1 MQSSFAR
8 PYPVP
13 QARYEDMDTNLNRS
27 TLPVGRVSERDAGT
41 WLCKLGDVRRERMTS
56 AKQHSPFYCRL
67 MNWLDFRFWNCEC
80 HYHPPYG
87 KVIMAGCPK
96 HD

>member
-1 MQSSFAR
+1 
-8 PYPVP
+8 
-13 QARYEDMDTNLNRS
+13 
-27 TLPVGRVSERDAGT
+27 
-41 WLCKLGDVRRERMTS
+41 MTS